1 MRRMRD
7 AHEWNTRTLLLLATM
22 GFVVALA
29 LLGCTDA
36 SQASATDI
44 STDFSNFEERQPLP
58 RLLDL
63 GAKSCVPC
71 KMMAPILEELTETKK
86 DYFEVLFIDVWEN
99 RDKGREYGVSA
110 IPTQIFFAAN
120 GEELYRH
127 IGFYSREEILSKWRD
142 LGIEV
147 GE

>member
-1 MRRMRD
+1 MRRSDKQERS
-7 AHEWNTRTLLLLATM
+7 AWPLLLLITL
-22 GFVVALA
+22 GLVAVMVLS
-29 LLGCTDA
+29 GCTSS
-36 SQASATDI
+36 SQASTSDV
-44 STDFSNFEERQPLP
+44 STEGLGSDERRPLP

-63 GAKSCVPC
+63 GATSCIPC

-86 DYFEVLFIDVWEN
+86 DFFEVLFIDVWVN

-127 IGFYSREEILSKWRD
+127 VGFYSREQILGKWRD